1 MGVDNLEDEFTQ
13 ESRWQSLYLAWKLWS
28 SACFSSSLIHSGF
41 SSSVSGPP
49 SDHTRFSSPSVNQTD
64 WFTDI
69 HTKQILNRDLKN
81 IFPHLWRYF
90 LLDVLLQKINVLV
103 FPLLGIQLSFCIINL
118 FPGSLVHISLISLLA
133 LFVQSTNKKL
143 NIMNTGFKI
152 VP

>member
-64 WFTDI
+64 WFTDF
-69 HTKQILNRDLKN
+69 QIEQIPNRDLEN
-81 IFPHLWRYF
+81 IFPHINI
-90 LLDVLLQKINVLV
+90 KI
-103 FPLLGIQLSFCIINL
+103 S
-118 FPGSLVHISLISLLA
+118 
-133 LFVQSTNKKL
+133 
-143 NIMNTGFKI
+143 
-152 VP
+152 